1 MKGWQFLSLVGQ
13 SPRQL
18 TFDIL
23 LFGSPGIF
31 ENSPTG
37 PSFYIFLFILV
48 ISAEAELQRSNDSVS
63 PQIQVTWPCI
73 LLSNVPLRYLCQNS
87 FPFQKIRSHS
97 WAKSKQKVCFGRKK
111 IHFHLCDHPEWISND
126 LLFCQHAYKSCF
138 HSANYCT
145 IIEYVHCGCNL

>member
-1 MKGWQFLSLVGQ
+1 MVKGWQFLSVVGQ

-97 WAKSKQKVCFGRKK
+97 WGKSKQKVCFGRKK
-111 IHFHLCDHPEWISND
+111 SISTYVIIQNG
-126 LLFCQHAYKSCF
+126 FQMISCF
-138 HSANYCT
+138 ANMRT
-145 IIEYVHCGCNL
+145 SHAFIQQIIVLS